1 MIFRNQYVLMNEENG
16 GEGSGGGASDSGAN
30 YSGSDFDIEA
40 ASADLARDLFG
51 AEPEDR
57 DDDDQIDRAADEA
70 QNADKEPEAA
80 DKQEAAPPVPTGK
93 APPASWAKEKHE
105 AWSKLTPDVQ
115 EYIEIRENQMRE
127 GVKAVAKDAEYGKA
141 LAQVI
146 APYKPLI
153 QSQGL
158 DDAKA
163 VQYLLNAHHV
173 LTNAPPEQRTAYAL
187 RVMQSYGVDLA
198 LPGKDGAQSPQR
210 QVDPVV
216 RQLQHELNQ
225 IKGHLTQ
232 GQQAAFEARSRQV
245 ESEVSSFASDEAHPY
260 FDECADE
267 IVAHINAGLSLQ
279 DAYDRAVWA
288 NPVTRA
294 KEIARQTAE
303 AEAKFKARAKDQ
315 GQAARTTRKT
325 NLSGRDTQRTP
336 TAKTGTIDDVMRET
350 YENILARQSH

>member
-1 MIFRNQYVLMNEENG
+1 MIFRNHYVLMNEENG

-51 AEPEDR
+51 AEPDEQ
-57 DDDDQIDRAADEA
+57 DDDDQIDRAADDA
-70 QNADKEPEAA
+70 QNADKAPEVA
-80 DKQEAAPPVPTGK
+80 DKQEESQQTSAK

-105 AWSKLTPDVQ
+105 VWAKLTPDAQ
-115 EYIEIRENQMRE
+115 EYIETRENQMRE
-127 GVKAVAKDAEYGKA
+127 GVKAVAKDAEYGKT

-153 QSQGL
+153 QAQGL

-163 VQYLLNAHHV
+163 VQFLLNAHHI
-173 LTNAPPEQRTAYAL
+173 LTNAPPDQRTAYAL

-198 LPGKDGAQSPQR
+198 QPGENGAQSQQR

-232 GQQAAFEARSRQV
+232 SQQAAVDARSRQV
-245 ESEVSSFASDEAHPY
+245 ETEVSSFASDEAHPH
-260 FDECADE
+260 FNECADE

-303 AEAKFKARAKDQ
+303 AEAKFKAKAKDQ
-315 GQAARTTRKT
+315 GQAARNTRKT
-325 NLSGRDTQRTP
+325 NLNGRDTQRTP
-336 TAKTGTIDDVMRET
+336 TAKTGTIDDVMRDA